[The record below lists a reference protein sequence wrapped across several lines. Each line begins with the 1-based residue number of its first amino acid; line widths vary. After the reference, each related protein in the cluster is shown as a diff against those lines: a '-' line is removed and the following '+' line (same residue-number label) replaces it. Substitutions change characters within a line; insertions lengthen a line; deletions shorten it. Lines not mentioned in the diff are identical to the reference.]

1 MGMYASNGTTTENG
15 IWVRNTGETYAP
27 HPTTAQDSSN
37 RIATTAWVNNLDN
50 SVVHKTGNE
59 TIEGGKVLLNNLHI
73 KNSNIEQLTVPDSY
87 NERCLFAYDKNNV
100 RIGSI
105 GFAMTAD
112 GSSRTY
118 IESSKVIDGT
128 ARYGLIESYTD
139 LNGNHFYYIGG
150 NLVKGFVTETYI
162 SGTSWYRVWSDG
174 WIEQGGCWTGS
185 TGTTATLL
193 KAFRDTNWTLAFANW
208 GGTCY
213 ARKNGTNQIVMHD
226 VANANSQGYSWY
238 ACGY

>member
-1 MGMYASNGTTTENG
+1 MDITNKPTEAHSLGTNYADKNGNVHGQLFLRTESNGKVEQSIACLNHSQTS
-15 IWVRNTGETYAP
+15 W
-27 HPTTAQDSSN
+27 AQFSVGFDSSDN
-37 RIATTAWVNNLDN
+37 R
-50 SVVHKTGNE
+50 
-59 TIEGGKVLLNNLHI
+59 
-73 KNSNIEQLTVPDSY
+73 
-87 NERCLFAYDKNNV
+87 FAY
-100 RIGSI
+100 
-105 GFAMTAD
+105 
-112 GSSRTY
+112 
-118 IESSKVIDGT
+118 
-128 ARYGLIESYTD
+128 
-139 LNGNHFYYIGG
+139 LNG

-185 TGTTATLL
+185 TGTTVTLL

-213 ARKNGTNQIVMHD
+213 ARKSGTNQIVMHD